1 MNTED
6 LEWQTVSKIIRAT
19 AEEVCGKRE
28 KQTNPWMNQHE
39 KEAMELKAEIREAL
53 RERNRVI
60 RQTRD
65 RTSQEYAIAKARL
78 TEKRANYKRELRQWE
93 ENWWNQLAEE
103 CQQACQMGQI
113 GRMYKILQRLQRRG
127 QYNNSKTIMLFTEEE
142 FKGHLEK
149 ITHERYENSPDQML
163 KTIEKVEELTVE
175 EETLERNNELIVQNP
190 SFEEIKNEIA
200 KMKDAAPGE
209 DEIRLRYIREA
220 GDEIR
225 KSVYRKIQWLWENPA
240 HRWNDGQK
248 VGIIIPLH
256 KKGDKKDM
264 NNFRGVCL
272 LPIMSRILA
281 RILATRLRNWAEAT
295 GALDENQAGFRQGRS
310 TADATQI
317 FVRIQEDVK
326 VVRNMEVINNES
338 NEREERKEMA
348 ILLDLKKAY
357 PRVSRPILWAILEK
371 YRLPS
376 KVIDKLKD
384 LHEFTSYRVR
394 GEERDSSEFIPQ
406 RGLREGC
413 ATSPVIFNIFHQAVI
428 RVAEKERAREAEKRK
443 KKVGIE
449 WSFMPG
455 HSLPPKNVK
464 NTFNSEAKNA
474 TLTMSLFADDTTI
487 IGMSD
492 EIEEGKQIIEKV
504 MGEFEERTNESKEEK
519 MEFGERDSEEIRM
532 LGTYMGNEHDTNMRI
547 KRAARTWMQIKKRF
561 MKCKLSKKTQ
571 AKVVETCVES
581 TILFNSAVRPF
592 SKSET
597 KRIQSWI
604 DKRYRYIWSNKKEE
618 PLRQMERNRM
628 NMQDVRNELDVK
640 TIRSKIEKSHLV
652 RIGHIARMS
661 DERLVKQ
668 ATMGWIRR
676 METGRKPRKR
686 KITTLMYWHRL
697 LKEANIEAHEVE
709 RIAMDRAKWKN
720 VVKDRMRHIEQ
731 FEKQQGHQYIR
742 HENEEHIERRSQYEA
757 QNDNKCKYEGCG
769 RTFRTKAGL
778 VIHQK
783 RLHRTMENATTFR
796 CQSAVVSS
804 DKRRH

>member
-1 MNTED
+1 MSD
-6 LEWQTVSKIIRAT
+6 MKIVR
-19 AEEVCGKRE
+19 
-28 KQTNPWMNQHE
+28 
-39 KEAMELKAEIREAL
+39 
-53 RERNRVI
+53 
-60 RQTRD
+60 TRY
-65 RTSQEYAIAKARL
+65 Q
-78 TEKRANYKRELRQWE
+78 
-93 ENWWNQLAEE
+93 
-103 CQQACQMGQI
+103 
-113 GRMYKILQRLQRRG
+113 
-127 QYNNSKTIMLFTEEE
+127 
-142 FKGHLEK
+142 
-149 ITHERYENSPDQML
+149 

-394 GEERDSSEFIPQ
+394 GEERDSTEFIPQ

-532 LGTYMGNEHDTNMRI
+532 LGTYMGNEHDTDMRI
-547 KRAARTWMQIKKRF
+547 KRAART
-561 MKCKLSKKTQ
+561 
-571 AKVVETCVES
+571 
-581 TILFNSAVRPF
+581 
-592 SKSET
+592 
-597 KRIQSWI
+597 
-604 DKRYRYIWSNKKEE
+604 
-618 PLRQMERNRM
+618 
-628 NMQDVRNELDVK
+628 
-640 TIRSKIEKSHLV
+640 
-652 RIGHIARMS
+652 
-661 DERLVKQ
+661 
-668 ATMGWIRR
+668 
-676 METGRKPRKR
+676 
-686 KITTLMYWHRL
+686 
-697 LKEANIEAHEVE
+697 
-709 RIAMDRAKWKN
+709 
-720 VVKDRMRHIEQ
+720 
-731 FEKQQGHQYIR
+731 
-742 HENEEHIERRSQYEA
+742 
-757 QNDNKCKYEGCG
+757 
-769 RTFRTKAGL
+769 
-778 VIHQK
+778 
-783 RLHRTMENATTFR
+783 
-796 CQSAVVSS
+796 
-804 DKRRH
+804 